1 MKSQFLKSLLVALLV
16 VFGTHATGYA
26 DIIPVP
32 DRTPQVRDA
41 IVAAVLGVNSAS
53 DVTETH
59 LATITNLNLRAKGIS
74 ALKTGDFSGMTNLTN
89 LNLYGNQLSSLPDR
103 IFEGLTALT
112 KLRLGENQLT
122 TLPAGVFSGLTGLR
136 DLYLHNNRLTN
147 LPADVFSGLPALI
160 QINLH
165 TNQLTSLPKGVFSG
179 LSALTQLYLHNNRL
193 ATLDAE
199 VFSRLSALQFLFL
212 HNNQLTSLDAEVFSR
227 LSALEFLFLNGNR
240 LTNLSPGMFRGV
252 STPASL
258 WLQDN
263 VIDPLPLTL
272 LLEKVGEN
280 ELKVSVPAGAPFSIE
295 LPLTVTNGSI
305 TGGTTRITVAAGS
318 VESQPVTIIRT
329 PGTTD
334 TVTVEIGTL
343 PNTRS
348 RHKGYALVKSSTLP
362 IEFRSINNA
371 PVFTEGTSTKRT
383 VAENTGSGVN
393 IGSAVSAT
401 DADDDTLTYS
411 LSGTDALS
419 FGIDS
424 GSGQLR
430 TSTALDYET
439 KSSYSVTVSVSDGN
453 EGSDSIPVTIS
464 VTDVNETPANR
475 APVFT
480 DVNETPANRA
490 PVFTEGSRTT
500 RTVVENTTSGVNI
513 GSAVSATDADN
524 DTLTYRLGGPDAA
537 FFSIDSTTGQ
547 LKTSAALNHETQSA
561 YSVIVKVLDGGLT
574 DTIDV
579 TITVDDVNDAPVFTA
594 GNRTLTVEENTASA
608 TNIGNPFTAT
618 DEDDDT
624 LTYRLVG
631 SDAGFFSINGS
642 SGQLRTNAVFDYEED
657 KHTYTVTVS
666 VSDGND
672 GSASTNVTI
681 TVDDVNDAPVFVAG
695 SLTRRIAENTVA
707 GTNIGNPFTAT
718 DEDDDTLTYRLVGSD
733 AGFFSINGSSGQLRT
748 NAVFDYEEDKHTYTV
763 TVSVSD
769 GNDGSASINVTITVD
784 DVNDA
789 PVFVAGSLTRR
800 IAENTVAGTNIGA
813 AFTATDPDAGDTLEY
828 SLDGTDASSFDIDS
842 SSGQLKVKAALDYED
857 KTSYSVRIT
866 VSDGDL
872 TDRISVTI
880 RVTDVDDNRAPVFS
894 QDSFTLRI
902 EIDDETAAG
911 DDIGSAFS
919 ATDAD
924 NDTLTYRLGGTD
936 ASSFSI
942 VSSSGQLQTTTALI
956 SGTRVS
962 YSITVI
968 ADDGNGGSDSIAV
981 TIVVTRSVM
990 QPTNDAPVFTDGDTT
1005 TRSIDENTDAGEN
1018 IGTPVAATDANT
1030 SDTLTYTLGGTD
1042 AASFSI
1048 DSTTGQLQ
1056 TSAALSHETKSS
1068 YTVTVSVSDGNQGS
1082 ASITV
1087 TIRVTDVNEAPVF
1100 DDGENTTRAI
1110 SENVGADINIGPV
1123 VAAKDPDGDTLT
1135 YSLGGTDAPS
1145 FRIGSTTGQLKT
1157 TNTELD
1163 FETKSAYSVTITVS
1177 DEDNLRAT
1185 ISVTIKVTDLDDT
1198 PSNNAPVF
1206 TDGEQTTRRIA
1217 ENTVAGTNIGAP
1229 VSAIDA
1235 DNNPLAYVL
1244 QGDDAASFSIDSNT
1258 GQLKTSAA
1266 LNHETQSAYSVIV
1279 KVLDGGLT
1287 DTIDVTITVDDVN
1300 EAPVF
1305 TTGSL
1310 TRRIAENTVAGTN
1323 IGATFTATDPD
1334 AGDTLEYSL
1343 DGTDAS
1349 SFDIDSSSGQLKVK
1363 AALDYE
1369 DKTSY
1374 SVRITVSDGDL
1385 TDRISV
1391 TIRVTDVDD
1400 NRAPVFSQDSFT
1412 LRIEIDDETAAG
1424 ADIGRAFSATD
1435 ADNDTLTYRLGGT
1448 DAASFDIVR
1457 TTGQLQTTAAFISDT
1472 RSDYSVIVTATDGN
1486 GGSASVDVTVTATRR
1501 APEVTNSAPVF
1512 TDGNS
1517 TTRTIDEN
1525 TAADTNIGTPVA
1537 ATDTN
1542 NDTLTYTLGGYN
1554 AASFDIDS
1562 ETGHLKTKAWLDYE
1576 RKNSYTVT
1584 ITVSDGSLTDSITV
1598 TINVNNVN
1606 DAPAFAI
1613 VSIVVAGS
1621 GSPPVTRSVAE
1632 NTAAGENI
1640 GTPVAAVDQEN
1651 DTLTYTLSGD
1661 DASSFSID
1669 SETGQLKTKAALD
1682 YEEKTSYSVTITV
1695 SDGSRTDTIN
1705 VTINVTDV
1713 DDNHAPVFL
1722 LINITRSIEIDGDT
1736 AAGTNIGDPVSATD
1750 ADNDT
1755 LTYTLGGTDAT
1766 SFDIDSTTGQLQTT
1780 AVFISGTQSVYAVT
1794 VTATDG
1800 NGGSASVDV
1809 TVTATRRAPQVT
1821 NNAPVFQYGSS
1832 ITLFVN
1838 KGERLGTSIRATD
1851 EDDDTLTYSLGGTDA
1866 SLFSL
1871 DEDYEYHLKSNAA
1884 LDYDGKTSYSVT
1896 ITVSDGNGGSDTIT
1910 VTITD
1915 PAPEVD
1921 ILTLIRSEEPDWV
1934 LKLDTATGIV
1944 RAVKSCPRNPSGP
1957 SICLDVTSLRPTYF
1971 VSFTRAK
1978 GVKFDNSFRVTVKF
1992 SEAVSDFEQSELTL
2006 TDNTAGATISGWK
2019 SQETWSGYV
2028 VDADIDVTTSGS
2040 VTFNVAAGAAT
2051 DNAGQPNPAAES
2063 KTVTVTINLTE
2074 HPPWDV
2080 NKDGSV
2086 DATDSALVTAALGQ
2100 TGGDIVNSRTDVNW
2114 DDTVDGDDVTLVTYH
2129 IADEGAAPSII
2140 RAFSLLDKKTLEKL
2154 NPVALQ
2160 TQLDILRAKSNGSP
2174 GYLHAIALLENIL
2187 AATRP
2192 DKTQLLANYPNPFN
2206 PETWIPYHL
2215 ANASNVHIT
2224 IYNARGTVVQRLEL
2238 GHQREGYYTSRSRA
2252 AYWDGTNN
2260 VGERVASGLYFY
2272 QLQADNVSLLRKM
2285 VILK

>member
-16 VFGTHATGYA
+16 VFGTHSTGYA

-112 KLRLGENQLT
+112 KLRLAENQLT

-147 LPADVFSGLPALI
+147 LPADVFSGLSALI

-165 TNQLTSLPKGVFSG
+165 TNRLTSLPKGVFSG
-179 LSALTQLYLHNNRL
+179 LSALTQLYLHNNQL
-193 ATLDAE
+193 TSLDAE

-305 TGGTTRITVAAGS
+305 AGGTTRITVAAGS

-362 IEFRSINNA
+362 IFRSINNA

-401 DADDDTLTYS
+401 DADDDQLTYS

-424 GSGQLR
+424 SSGQLR
-430 TSTALDYET
+430 TRTALDYET

-464 VTDVNETPANR
+464 VTDV
-475 APVFT
+475 
-480 DVNETPANRA
+480 DETPANRA

-513 GSAVSATDADN
+513 GSAVSAPDTDD

-537 FFSIDSTTGQ
+537 FFSIDSTSGQLQTEALLDYEAKALYTVTVSVSDGNQGSASITVTIRVTDVNEAPVFDDGENTTRAISENVGADINIGPVVAAKDPDGDTLTYSLGGTDAPSFRIGSTTGQLKTTNTELDFETKSAYSVTITVSDEDNLRATISVTIKVTDLDDETPSNNAPVFTDGEQTTRRIAENTVAGTNIGAPVSAIDADNNPLAYVLQGDDAASFSIDFNTGQ

-561 YSVIVKVLDGGLT
+561 YLVIVKVLDGGLT

-631 SDAGFFSINGS
+631 SDAGFFSINSSSGQLRTNAVFDYEEGKHTYTVTVSVSDGNDGSASINVTITVDDVNDAPVFVAGSLTRRIAENTVAGTNIGAAFTATDEDDDTLTYGLVGSDAGFFSINSS

-672 GSASTNVTI
+672 GSASINVTI
-681 TVDDVNDAPVFVAG
+681 TVDDVNDAPVFTAG
-695 SLTRRIAENTVA
+695 NRTLTVEENTA
-707 GTNIGNPFTAT
+707 SATNIGNPFTAT

-748 NAVFDYEEDKHTYTV
+748 SAVFDYEEDKHTYTV
-763 TVSVSD
+763 TVSVFD

-911 DDIGSAFS
+911 DDIGRAFS

-924 NDTLTYRLGGTD
+924 NNTLTYRLGGTD

-942 VSSSGQLQTTTALI
+942 VSSSGQLQTTAALI

-968 ADDGNGGSDSIAV
+968 ADDGNGGSDK
-981 TIVVTRSVM
+981 R
-990 QPTNDAPVFTDGDTT
+990 
-1005 TRSIDENTDAGEN
+1005 
-1018 IGTPVAATDANT
+1018 
-1030 SDTLTYTLGGTD
+1030 
-1042 AASFSI
+1042 
-1048 DSTTGQLQ
+1048 
-1056 TSAALSHETKSS
+1056 
-1068 YTVTVSVSDGNQGS
+1068 
-1082 ASITV
+1082 
-1087 TIRVTDVNEAPVF
+1087 
-1100 DDGENTTRAI
+1100 
-1110 SENVGADINIGPV
+1110 
-1123 VAAKDPDGDTLT
+1123 
-1135 YSLGGTDAPS
+1135 
-1145 FRIGSTTGQLKT
+1145 
-1157 TNTELD
+1157 
-1163 FETKSAYSVTITVS
+1163 
-1177 DEDNLRAT
+1177 
-1185 ISVTIKVTDLDDT
+1185 
-1198 PSNNAPVF
+1198 
-1206 TDGEQTTRRIA
+1206 
-1217 ENTVAGTNIGAP
+1217 
-1229 VSAIDA
+1229 
-1235 DNNPLAYVL
+1235 
-1244 QGDDAASFSIDSNT
+1244 
-1258 GQLKTSAA
+1258 
-1266 LNHETQSAYSVIV
+1266 
-1279 KVLDGGLT
+1279 
-1287 DTIDVTITVDDVN
+1287 
-1300 EAPVF
+1300 
-1305 TTGSL
+1305 
-1310 TRRIAENTVAGTN
+1310 
-1323 IGATFTATDPD
+1323 
-1334 AGDTLEYSL
+1334 
-1343 DGTDAS
+1343 
-1349 SFDIDSSSGQLKVK
+1349 
-1363 AALDYE
+1363 
-1369 DKTSY
+1369 
-1374 SVRITVSDGDL
+1374 
-1385 TDRISV
+1385 
-1391 TIRVTDVDD
+1391 
-1400 NRAPVFSQDSFT
+1400 
-1412 LRIEIDDETAAG
+1412 
-1424 ADIGRAFSATD
+1424 
-1435 ADNDTLTYRLGGT
+1435 
-1448 DAASFDIVR
+1448 
-1457 TTGQLQTTAAFISDT
+1457 
-1472 RSDYSVIVTATDGN
+1472 
-1486 GGSASVDVTVTATRR
+1486 
-1501 APEVTNSAPVF
+1501 
-1512 TDGNS
+1512 
-1517 TTRTIDEN
+1517 
-1525 TAADTNIGTPVA
+1525 
-1537 ATDTN
+1537 
-1542 NDTLTYTLGGYN
+1542 
-1554 AASFDIDS
+1554 
-1562 ETGHLKTKAWLDYE
+1562 
-1576 RKNSYTVT
+1576 
-1584 ITVSDGSLTDSITV
+1584 
-1598 TINVNNVN
+1598 
-1606 DAPAFAI
+1606 
-1613 VSIVVAGS
+1613 
-1621 GSPPVTRSVAE
+1621 
-1632 NTAAGENI
+1632 
-1640 GTPVAAVDQEN
+1640 
-1651 DTLTYTLSGD
+1651 
-1661 DASSFSID
+1661 
-1669 SETGQLKTKAALD
+1669 
-1682 YEEKTSYSVTITV
+1682 
-1695 SDGSRTDTIN
+1695 
-1705 VTINVTDV
+1705 
-1713 DDNHAPVFL
+1713 
-1722 LINITRSIEIDGDT
+1722 
-1736 AAGTNIGDPVSATD
+1736 
-1750 ADNDT
+1750 
-1755 LTYTLGGTDAT
+1755 
-1766 SFDIDSTTGQLQTT
+1766 
-1780 AVFISGTQSVYAVT
+1780 
-1794 VTATDG
+1794 
-1800 NGGSASVDV
+1800 
-1809 TVTATRRAPQVT
+1809 
-1821 NNAPVFQYGSS
+1821 
-1832 ITLFVN
+1832 
-1838 KGERLGTSIRATD
+1838 
-1851 EDDDTLTYSLGGTDA
+1851 
-1866 SLFSL
+1866 
-1871 DEDYEYHLKSNAA
+1871 
-1884 LDYDGKTSYSVT
+1884 
-1896 ITVSDGNGGSDTIT
+1896 
-1910 VTITD
+1910 
-1915 PAPEVD
+1915 
-1921 ILTLIRSEEPDWV
+1921 
-1934 LKLDTATGIV
+1934 
-1944 RAVKSCPRNPSGP
+1944 
-1957 SICLDVTSLRPTYF
+1957 
-1971 VSFTRAK
+1971 
-1978 GVKFDNSFRVTVKF
+1978 
-1992 SEAVSDFEQSELTL
+1992 
-2006 TDNTAGATISGWK
+2006 
-2019 SQETWSGYV
+2019 
-2028 VDADIDVTTSGS
+2028 
-2040 VTFNVAAGAAT
+2040 
-2051 DNAGQPNPAAES
+2051 
-2063 KTVTVTINLTE
+2063 
-2074 HPPWDV
+2074 
-2080 NKDGSV
+2080 
-2086 DATDSALVTAALGQ
+2086 
-2100 TGGDIVNSRTDVNW
+2100 
-2114 DDTVDGDDVTLVTYH
+2114 
-2129 IADEGAAPSII
+2129 
-2140 RAFSLLDKKTLEKL
+2140 
-2154 NPVALQ
+2154 
-2160 TQLDILRAKSNGSP
+2160 
-2174 GYLHAIALLENIL
+2174 
-2187 AATRP
+2187 
-2192 DKTQLLANYPNPFN
+2192 
-2206 PETWIPYHL
+2206 
-2215 ANASNVHIT
+2215 
-2224 IYNARGTVVQRLEL
+2224 
-2238 GHQREGYYTSRSRA
+2238 
-2252 AYWDGTNN
+2252 
-2260 VGERVASGLYFY
+2260 
-2272 QLQADNVSLLRKM
+2272 
-2285 VILK
+2285 

>member
-165 TNQLTSLPKGVFSG
+165 TNRLTSLPKGVFSG

-280 ELKVSVPAGAPFSIE
+280 QLKVSVPAGAPFSIE

-424 GSGQLR
+424 SSGQLRTSTALDYETKSSYSVTVSVSDGNEGRDSIPVTISVTDVNETPANRAPVFTEGSRITRTVVENTTSGVNIGSAVSATDADNDTLTYSLSGTDALSFGIDSGSGQLR

-453 EGSDSIPVTIS
+453 EGRDSIPVTIS
-464 VTDVNETPANR
+464 VTDVNET
-475 APVFT
+475 
-480 DVNETPANRA
+480 
-490 PVFTEGSRTT
+490 
-500 RTVVENTTSGVNI
+500 
-513 GSAVSATDADN
+513 
-524 DTLTYRLGGPDAA
+524 
-537 FFSIDSTTGQ
+537 
-547 LKTSAALNHETQSA
+547 
-561 YSVIVKVLDGGLT
+561 
-574 DTIDV
+574 
-579 TITVDDVNDAPVFTA
+579 
-594 GNRTLTVEENTASA
+594 
-608 TNIGNPFTAT
+608 
-618 DEDDDT
+618 
-624 LTYRLVG
+624 
-631 SDAGFFSINGS
+631 
-642 SGQLRTNAVFDYEED
+642 
-657 KHTYTVTVS
+657 
-666 VSDGND
+666 
-672 GSASTNVTI
+672 
-681 TVDDVNDAPVFVAG
+681 
-695 SLTRRIAENTVA
+695 
-707 GTNIGNPFTAT
+707 
-718 DEDDDTLTYRLVGSD
+718 
-733 AGFFSINGSSGQLRT
+733 
-748 NAVFDYEEDKHTYTV
+748 
-763 TVSVSD
+763 
-769 GNDGSASINVTITVD
+769 
-784 DVNDA
+784 
-789 PVFVAGSLTRR
+789 
-800 IAENTVAGTNIGA
+800 
-813 AFTATDPDAGDTLEY
+813 
-828 SLDGTDASSFDIDS
+828 
-842 SSGQLKVKAALDYED
+842 
-857 KTSYSVRIT
+857 
-866 VSDGDL
+866 
-872 TDRISVTI
+872 
-880 RVTDVDDNRAPVFS
+880 
-894 QDSFTLRI
+894 
-902 EIDDETAAG
+902 
-911 DDIGSAFS
+911 
-919 ATDAD
+919 
-924 NDTLTYRLGGTD
+924 
-936 ASSFSI
+936 
-942 VSSSGQLQTTTALI
+942 
-956 SGTRVS
+956 
-962 YSITVI
+962 
-968 ADDGNGGSDSIAV
+968 
-981 TIVVTRSVM
+981 
-990 QPTNDAPVFTDGDTT
+990 
-1005 TRSIDENTDAGEN
+1005 
-1018 IGTPVAATDANT
+1018 
-1030 SDTLTYTLGGTD
+1030 
-1042 AASFSI
+1042 
-1048 DSTTGQLQ
+1048 
-1056 TSAALSHETKSS
+1056 
-1068 YTVTVSVSDGNQGS
+1068 
-1082 ASITV
+1082 
-1087 TIRVTDVNEAPVF
+1087 PVF

-1185 ISVTIKVTDLDDT
+1185 IRVTIKVTDLDDT

-1244 QGDDAASFSIDSNT
+1244 QGDDAASFSIDFNT

-1300 EAPVF
+1300 DAPVF
-1305 TTGSL
+1305 TAGNRTLTVEENTASATNIGNPFTATDEDDDTLTYRLVGRDAGFFILTSSGQLRTNAVFDYEEDKHTYTVTVSVFDGNDGSASINVTITVDDVNDAPVFVAGSL
-1310 TRRIAENTVAGTN
+1310 THRIAENTVAGTN
-1323 IGATFTATDPD
+1323 IGAAFTATDPD

-1391 TIRVTDVDD
+1391 TVRVTDGDD

-1424 ADIGRAFSATD
+1424 DDIGSAFSATD

-1448 DAASFDIVR
+1448 DAASFDIDS
-1457 TTGQLQTTAAFISDT
+1457 TTGQLQTTAVFISDT
-1472 RSDYSVIVTATDGN
+1472 RSVYAVTVTANDGN

-1537 ATDTN
+1537 ATDAN

-1621 GSPPVTRSVAE
+1621 ESPPVTRSVAE

-1669 SETGQLKTKAALD
+1669 RETGQLRTKSALD
-1682 YEEKTSYSVTITV
+1682 YEEKTTYSVTITV
-1695 SDGSRTDTIN
+1695 SDGSLTDTIN

-1713 DDNHAPVFL
+1713 DDNRAPVFL
-1722 LINITRSIEIDGDT
+1722 LSNITRSIEIDGDT

-1755 LTYTLGGTDAT
+1755 LTYTLGGTDAA
-1766 SFDIDSTTGQLQTT
+1766 SFDIVRTTGQMQTT
-1780 AVFISGTQSVYAVT
+1780 AAFISDTRSDYSVI

-1821 NNAPVFQYGSS
+1821 NSAPVFTDGNSTTRTIDENTAAGENIGTPVAATDANTSDTLTYTLGGTDAASFSIDSTTGQLQTSAALNYETKTAYTVTVSVSDGNGGSDSITVTINVNNVDDANNAPVFEYGSS
-1832 ITLFVN
+1832 ITLSVN
-1838 KGERLGTSIRATD
+1838 KGENLGTSIRATD

-1871 DEDYEYHLKSNAA
+1871 DEDYEYFLKSNAV

-1915 PAPEVD
+1915 PAPEID

-1934 LKLDTATGIV
+1934 LKLDTGTGIV
-1944 RAVKSCPRNPSGP
+1944 SASFSGGF
-1957 SICLDVTSLRPTYF
+1957 VTSLF
-1971 VSFTRAK
+1971 KHNSISFTRAK
-1978 GVKFDNSFRVTVKF
+1978 GVKFYNYFHVSVVF
-1992 SEAVSDFEQSELTL
+1992 SEAVSGFEQSELTL
-2006 TDNTAGATISGWK
+2006 TNNTAGATISGWQ
-2019 SQETWSGYV
+2019 SEETWLGHVFSTDVYV
-2028 VDADIDVTTSGS
+2028 TMSGS

-2051 DNAGQPNPAAES
+2051 DNAGQPSPTAES
-2063 KTVTVTINLTE
+2063 KTFTVTINLTE

-2100 TGGDIVNSRTDVNW
+2100 TGEDIVNSRTDVNW